1 MKKWMLSVMVIV
13 WSFMA
18 MSCMGEK
25 SMEILSPDGE
35 LKVVVQCHEDGK
47 LTYIFSAEE
56 KVLIQESSLGF
67 DWTAEDST

>member
-18 MSCMGEK
+18 MSCMCEK

-35 LKVVVQCHEDGK
+35 LKVVV
-47 LTYIFSAEE
+47 
-56 KVLIQESSLGF
+56 
-67 DWTAEDST
+67 